1 MHAGVD
7 AANVAMEFCLEGGQ
21 ADVNAAFVSPAAT
34 YTAAKFAASA
44 RETACRETA
53 VKQEAWQ
60 TASACIC
67 RRDLIGY
74 RTPNGEVEVLLTLW
88 DLGAIENLAGS

>member
-1 MHAGVD
+1 MHRMLRRV
-7 AANVAMEFCLEGGQ
+7 LPEGRPSGRECPLC
-21 ADVNAAFVSPAAT
+21 FLAAT